1 MAEKKKKASN
11 SSMRLDK
18 FLVEMGKGSRS
29 QIKEMAKKGRIQVN
43 GTVIKA
49 TDGKIDPEKD
59 VVLLDGQPV
68 SYAHTEYFMLNKPAG
83 TVSATEDG
91 EISYCNKSDRRCFAQ
106 GPVSGG
112 TSGSGYRGTAAD
124 HQRRGQW
131 LMSCCLRRNM

>member
-68 SYAHTEYFMLNKPAG
+68 SYAHTQNIL
-83 TVSATEDG
+83 
-91 EISYCNKSDRRCFAQ
+91 C
-106 GPVSGG
+106 
-112 TSGSGYRGTAAD
+112 
-124 HQRRGQW
+124 
-131 LMSCCLRRNM
+131 